1 MGLLSGYGSD
11 ESTSSDDRKVA
22 KRRRVVRL
30 DYAKLPMSRP
40 LPLPLAKQAAA
51 ATEELPGQEEGD
63 STDPNATSESE
74 NQESLSGN
82 ESSEKEAQETELPP
96 MDEDVF
102 SSAEPSLSLVSL
114 LPRPKKELVL
124 DPGKESQIEI
134 DFATAGKP
142 KEKPHAMGDANAW
155 VVRAAHVPEI
165 TEAQEA
171 PSARLLKHPLLRTLQ
186 ASPAGPS
193 QAEVDHLMSSS
204 AKVMHISADS
214 MKDPEWQMNNLLT
227 GQPGLL
233 RASRVP
239 SEISQYDQVRWQSTT
254 MSNPSKTQK
263 RKHHINW
270 LAHEAIEK
278 EQEDLDRAAG
288 GKLTKAQT
296 RSRYGW

>member
-1 MGLLSGYGSD
+1 
-11 ESTSSDDRKVA
+11 
-22 KRRRVVRL
+22 
-30 DYAKLPMSRP
+30 MSRP

-74 NQESLSGN
+74 NQVQESLSGN
-82 ESSEKEAQETELPP
+82 ESSEKEAQETELAS

-102 SSAEPSLSLVSL
+102 SSAGPSSSLVSL
-114 LPRPKKELVL
+114 LPRPKKEPVL

-193 QAEVDHLMSSS
+193 QAEVDHLTSSS

-214 MKDPEWQMNNLLT
+214 MKDPDWQMNNLLT

>member
-1 MGLLSGYGSD
+1 
-11 ESTSSDDRKVA
+11 
-22 KRRRVVRL
+22 RRVVRL

-51 ATEELPGQEEGD
+51 ATDELPEQEEGD
-63 STDPNATSESE
+63 TTDPDATSESE
-74 NQESLSGN
+74 NQVQESLSSN
-82 ESSEKEAQETELPP
+82 ENSDKEVQETELPP
-96 MDEDVF
+96 MEEDVL
-102 SSAEPSLSLVSL
+102 SSAEPSSSLVSL
-114 LPRPKKELVL
+114 LPRPKKELL

-142 KEKPHAMGDANAW
+142 REKPHAAGDANAW

-193 QAEVDHLMSSS
+193 QADVDHLTSSS
-204 AKVMHISADS
+204 AKVLHISADS
-214 MKDPEWQMNNLLT
+214 MKDPDWRLNNLVT

-239 SEISQYDQVRWQSTT
+239 SEISQYDQERWQSTT

-288 GKLTKAQT
+288 GRMFKAQT